1 MTKTPAFALTA
12 DDLEAIRQTMADYD
26 CDHWGLR
33 IVSAVGF
40 DADAA
45 VAPSRVWVDGEPTS
59 DLLAGTSAVAIDRQ
73 GRPVV
78 DLRPYLLAAG
88 PGAVVMLIGSDEMEH
103 GEDDG
108 EIVIVDGHTY
118 WHKVLA

>member
-1 MTKTPAFALTA
+1 MDIALTA
-12 DDLEAIRQTMADYD
+12 ADLEAIRQTMADYD

-33 IVSAVGF
+33 IISASGF

-45 VAPSRVWVDGEPTS
+45 VAPSRVWVDGVPTS
-59 DLLAGTSAVAIDRQ
+59 ELLAGASAVALDRQ

-78 DLRPYLLAAG
+78 DLCPYLLAAG
-88 PGAVVMLIGSDEMEH
+88 PGAVVMLIGSDEMEY

-108 EIVIVDGHTY
+108 EVVIIDGYTY